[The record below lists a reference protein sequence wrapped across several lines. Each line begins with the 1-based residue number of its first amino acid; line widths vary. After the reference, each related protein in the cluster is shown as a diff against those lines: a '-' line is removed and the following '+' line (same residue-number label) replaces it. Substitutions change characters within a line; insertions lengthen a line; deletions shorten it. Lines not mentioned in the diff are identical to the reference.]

1 MLHGPDGRPL
11 RRTWLGD
18 LWRQLCVW
26 AGLPGAVFHNC
37 RHTFAST
44 LLSGGVSVAAAA
56 DYLGH
61 WPAVLL
67 RTYAHLLP
75 ADHDRARQVIQSA
88 FARKAVCHPRVSC
101 ALGRRL
107 RRSDRRCWRE
117 ANRQVLHQKTYR
129 QPVATGS
136 QRRSVALGIR
146 QRGLGIRLSRSAART
161 GEMPSGASR
170 GSWGLCTVTA
180 WPVPTVATDRWRH
193 ISAG

>member
-1 MLHGPDGRPL
+1 VLHGPDGRPL
-11 RRTWLGD
+11 RRTRLGD
-18 LWRQLCVW
+18 LWRQLCLR

-61 WPAVLL
+61 SPAVLL

-75 ADHDRARQVIQSA
+75 ANHDRAREVIQSA

-117 ANRQVLHQKTYR
+117 ANRRVLHQKAYR
-129 QPVATGS
+129 SPAGQDLNRRLPHQRPAGLRWSRSTPRHRSLGTPMTAMPDGPLRALVAT
-136 QRRSVALGIR
+136 A
-146 QRGLGIRLSRSAART
+146 
-161 GEMPSGASR
+161 
-170 GSWGLCTVTA
+170 
-180 WPVPTVATDRWRH
+180 
-193 ISAG
+193 